1 MFCHRTG
8 FNEKKKKNPQTN
20 SNDLFVANRG
30 ERRSEMQIHNV
41 HDRAGCQYYGAERE
55 SATQMGGK
63 KNNKML
69 CSKLESSYLG
79 CRVREQSVC

>member
-1 MFCHRTG
+1 M
-8 FNEKKKKNPQTN
+8 KKRKKNPQTN

-41 HDRAGCQYYGAERE
+41 RDRAGCQYYGAERE

-63 KNNKML
+63 KQQQNVVFQAR
-69 CSKLESSYLG
+69 EFIF
-79 CRVREQSVC
+79 RVSC